1 MNDFLEF
8 YNNLVIDNGLLIML
22 MVMSAFVAIFHTF
35 ILIGLYEIDLK
46 PKWLFF
52 VLNPALIGLSS
63 LYDNKL
69 SALIAIFLF
78 LSVFV
83 LAFIGMIY
91 SAIRSGYQDSKKED
105 ERRKRTG
112 EKPLPLWKKIVMT
125 LSGLIII
132 GFVFSLGVPYFI
144 IIVFIIVPFLGSLK
158 PNNKKRFY
166 KYQRTLPTAN
176 IRSVAMGLAEISGKV
191 KTIEPMVSRI
201 GSKQCIGFL
210 HTIEKVSTDKDGK
223 DSYSMES
230 SETICKAFY
239 LQDSTGQIKV
249 VTDDIEFIDFEI
261 DERYES
267 SMKRY
272 TQYLLKEDMEVLMI
286 GKAGLK
292 ENNEPVFVKE
302 EVKDVFGISPVES
315 VENYNTMR
323 PIMQSAGYFIYFWV
337 ILIALIFLTP
347 VKLGNNGIE
356 IGKIRFDLPFQSSKP
371 VNSVD
376 DFYDNV
382 YDSYEKP
389 EPVEN
394 IYDEADGAK
403 AVEAP
408 E

>member
-1 MNDFLEF
+1 
-8 YNNLVIDNGLLIML
+8 
-22 MVMSAFVAIFHTF
+22 
-35 ILIGLYEIDLK
+35 
-46 PKWLFF
+46 
-52 VLNPALIGLSS
+52 
-63 LYDNKL
+63 
-69 SALIAIFLF
+69 
-78 LSVFV
+78 
-83 LAFIGMIY
+83 
-91 SAIRSGYQDSKKED
+91 
-105 ERRKRTG
+105 
-112 EKPLPLWKKIVMT
+112 
-125 LSGLIII
+125 
-132 GFVFSLGVPYFI
+132 
-144 IIVFIIVPFLGSLK
+144 
-158 PNNKKRFY
+158 
-166 KYQRTLPTAN
+166 
-176 IRSVAMGLAEISGKV
+176 
-191 KTIEPMVSRI
+191 
-201 GSKQCIGFL
+201 
-210 HTIEKVSTDKDGK
+210 
-223 DSYSMES
+223 
-230 SETICKAFY
+230 
-239 LQDSTGQIKV
+239 
-249 VTDDIEFIDFEI
+249 
-261 DERYES
+261 
-267 SMKRY
+267 MKRY